1 MYGMRMELQAI
12 EWSGGVVSPRN
23 APENWMVAD
32 AETTPCEY
40 RVRGLRPGDAS
51 TAGVA
56 TGPLH

>member
-1 MYGMRMELQAI
+1 MELQAI